1 MLLLE
6 EEDDHEVNN
15 NQEKEKIVQ
24 RDQLPLRTEMRIL
37 EEHHNKE
44 EEVNS
49 KEEMGKIRY
58 KMKEEAEVVV
68 NVDNH
73 KEVLQPGTQMYQ

>member
-1 MLLLE
+1 MLLQVE
-6 EEDDHEVNN
+6 EGDHEVNN

-44 EEVNS
+44 DEVNS
-49 KEEMGKIRY
+49 REEMGKIRY
-58 KMKEEAEVVV
+58 KMKVEAEVVV

-73 KEVLQPGTQMYQ
+73 KELLRPGTQMYQ